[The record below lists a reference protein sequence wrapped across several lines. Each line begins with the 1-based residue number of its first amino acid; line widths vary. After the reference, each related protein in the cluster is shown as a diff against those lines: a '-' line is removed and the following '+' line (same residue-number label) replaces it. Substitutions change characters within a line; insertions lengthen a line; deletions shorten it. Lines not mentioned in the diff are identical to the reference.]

1 MILTLVNI
9 VAPVLIIVLLG
20 FFFARRNQSAPN
32 MDFINYVNIHVFCP
46 ALIFS
51 ALFTHPVDPANAWAL
66 ILAGVLVIVLP
77 GLLLLALRP
86 SGIARR
92 AYLVSGMFKIG
103 RASCRERS

>member
-86 SGIARR
+86 SEITRR
-92 AYLVSGMFKIG
+92 AYFLLCMFSITVNVG
-103 RASCRERS
+103 NI